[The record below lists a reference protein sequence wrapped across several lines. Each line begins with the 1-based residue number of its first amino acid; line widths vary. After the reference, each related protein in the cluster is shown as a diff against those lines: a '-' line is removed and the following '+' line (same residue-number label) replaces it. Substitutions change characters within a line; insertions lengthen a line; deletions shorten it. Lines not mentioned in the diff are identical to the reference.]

1 VRRVLAVGVAL
12 GLLTSAALLATRS
25 GSASPATRSGNTA
38 PAARAASAATSEL
51 TFTMDDGVTLA
62 ATLHTPPGTPPAAGW
77 PGVVVLHGLGG
88 TRGSV
93 ASIADTFAAAGY
105 AALAYDAR
113 GHGVSGGNVELAS
126 AREVADLRAVRAAL
140 ARRGD
145 VSDTAIGA
153 WGISYGGGQVWNALA
168 AGVPFAAAAVVQ
180 TWTDLYSALWPQGVA
195 RSALVFGFAT
205 AIRARSPVVAGIER
219 NALTSRNLAQLRALA
234 AERSSLPRLGGMRTP
249 VYMFQGRQDFAF
261 DITQATA
268 AFRRLA
274 GPKKLYVGAFGHT
287 PSTFPGPDVAYVLAE
302 GVRWFDRFLKNVANA
317 VDQPRNIAI
326 APDGGTGPRLTVSA
340 VPTRVQTYALPG
352 TQNAR
357 GSALVTRRT
366 RRLAAPLETWGG
378 GTVQVRVR
386 RLARYPRLVVT
397 VRAGNKVLTH
407 GALKPRRGLNTVRLA
422 NYCVYAPRGARL
434 SVSVGPASPHG
445 VLAYLDF
452 EDAGSVTVGPMTL
465 KLGVLRRPVT
475 R

>member
-1 VRRVLAVGVAL
+1 
-12 GLLTSAALLATRS
+12 
-25 GSASPATRSGNTA
+25 
-38 PAARAASAATSEL
+38 
-51 TFTMDDGVTLA
+51 MDDGVTLA
-62 ATLHTPPGTPPAAGW
+62 ATLHTPAGAAPAGGW

-88 TRGSV
+88 TRRSV

-113 GHGVSGGNVELAS
+113 GHGASGGNVELAS
-126 AREVADLRAVRAAL
+126 AREVADLRAVRTAFAAR
-140 ARRGD
+140 AD
-145 VSDTAIGA
+145 VSNTAIGA
-153 WGISYGGGQVWNALA
+153 WGISYGGGQVWNALG
-168 AGVPFAAAAVVQ
+168 AGVPFAAAAVVE
-180 TWTDLYSALWPQGVA
+180 TWTDLYAALWPQGVA

-205 AIRARSPVVAGIER
+205 LLRGRSPLVASIE
-219 NALTSRNLAQLRALA
+219 NDAVASRNLGRVRALA
-234 AERSSLPRLGGMRTP
+234 AERSSLPRLGSVRTP

-302 GVRWFDRFLKNVANA
+302 GVRWFDRFLKNVANG
-317 VDQPRNIAI
+317 VDQPRNIAL
-326 APDGGTGPRLTVSA
+326 APERGTGPRLTVAA
-340 VPTRVQTYALPG
+340 VPTRVRTYALPG
-352 TQNAR
+352 TQTVR
-357 GSALVTRRT
+357 GRALLTRRT
-366 RRLAAPLETWGG
+366 RPLAAPLETWGG

-407 GALKPRRGLNTVRLA
+407 GAVRPRRGLNTVRLA
-422 NYCVYAPRGARL
+422 NYSVHAPRGARL
-434 SVSVGPASPHG
+434 SVSVGPASPRG

-452 EDAGSVTVGPMTL
+452 EDAGSVTVGRITL
-465 KLGVLRRPVT
+465 RLGVLRRPVT